1 MKPMAA
7 SEISDFLRRCRGAIV
22 GVVGDVMLDRFVWGK
37 VSRISPEAPVP
48 VVTIEREDYHLGG
61 AANVARNLASL
72 GGSPLLLGIVG
83 EDEAGRTLR
92 RALGERGLSSEAVL
106 SDSSRRTTVK
116 TRIIAHSQQ
125 VVRADWESTDDIA
138 GEVEART
145 IDLLEEVV
153 RRSKALVLS
162 DYSKGTLTPTV
173 IARAIVASK
182 ERGVPIL
189 VDPKLHR
196 YRLYRGVTLVTPN
209 LNEAERFTGIDVRS
223 ENDLEQAAERILDE
237 LDCEAVLITRGD
249 QGMSLYQPERPA
261 LHIAAAA
268 REVFDVTGAG
278 DTVIATAALALAC
291 GEGLARAAELSNR
304 AAGIVVGK
312 LGTATVLPE
321 ELLSGNSNARAQ

>member
-1 MKPMAA
+1 MKPVDAA
-7 SEISDFLRRCRGAIV
+7 EIRDFLERSRGKVV

-72 GGSPLLLGIVG
+72 GASPLLLGIVG
-83 EDEAGRTLR
+83 ADEAAGALR
-92 RALGERGLSSEAVL
+92 HALGERGLSAEAVIT
-106 SDSSRRTTVK
+106 DPSRRTTVK

-145 IDLLEEVV
+145 LARLEDVV
-153 RRSKALVLS
+153 SRSKALVLS
-162 DYSKGTLTPTV
+162 DYSKGTLTPKV
-173 IARAIVASK
+173 IERAIAASK
-182 ERGVPIL
+182 DRGVPIL
-189 VDPKLHR
+189 VDPKVHR

-209 LNEAERFTGIDVRS
+209 SNEAARFTGIEVRS
-223 ENDLEQAAERILDE
+223 EGDLELAAGKILEE
-237 LDCEAVLITRGD
+237 LECEAVLITRGEL
-249 QGMSLYQPERPA
+249 GMSLYERERPA
-261 LHIAAAA
+261 LHIATSA

-291 GEGLARAAELSNR
+291 RESLPRAADLSNR

-312 LGTATVLPE
+312 LGTATVNPE
-321 ELLSGNSNARAQ
+321 DLLATAGS

>member
-1 MKPMAA
+1 MEA
-7 SEISDFLRRCRGAIV
+7 SEITDFLKRCRGAVV

-61 AANVARNLASL
+61 ASNVARNLASL

-83 EDEAGRTLR
+83 EDEAGATLR
-92 RALGERGLSSEAVL
+92 RALGERGLSAEAIL

-116 TRIIAHSQQ
+116 TRIIAQGQQ
-125 VVRADWESTDDIA
+125 VVRTDWESTEDIA
-138 GEVEART
+138 GEIEARS
-145 IDLLEEVV
+145 IAMVEEVV

-162 DYSKGTLTPTV
+162 DYSKGALTPKV
-173 IARAIVASK
+173 IERAIATSK
-182 ERGVPIL
+182 ARGVPIL
-189 VDPKLHR
+189 VDPKLRR

-209 LNEAERFTGIDVRS
+209 FNEAARFTGIDVRF
-223 ENDLEQAAERILDE
+223 EGDLEQAAGKILDE
-237 LDCEAVLITRGD
+237 LECEAVLITRGE
-249 QGMSLYQPERPA
+249 QGMSLYERERPP
-261 LHIAAAA
+261 LHIATAA

-291 GEGLARAAELSNR
+291 GESLPRAAELSNR

-321 ELLSGNSNARAQ
+321 ELLASARQQT

>member
-1 MKPMAA
+1 MEA
-7 SEISDFLRRCRGAIV
+7 SEIADFLKRCRGAVV

-61 AANVARNLASL
+61 ASNVARNLASL

-83 EDEAGRTLR
+83 EDEAGATLR
-92 RALGERGLSSEAVL
+92 SALGERGLSAEAIL

-116 TRIIAHSQQ
+116 TRIIAQGQQ
-125 VVRADWESTDDIA
+125 VVRTDWESTEDIA
-138 GEVEART
+138 GEIEARS
-145 IDLLEEVV
+145 IAMVEEVV

-162 DYSKGTLTPTV
+162 DYSKGALTAKV
-173 IARAIVASK
+173 IERAIAASK
-182 ERGVPIL
+182 ARGVPIL
-189 VDPKLHR
+189 VDPKLRR

-209 LNEAERFTGIDVRS
+209 LNEAARFTGIDVRF
-223 ENDLEQAAERILDE
+223 EGDLEQAAGKILDE
-237 LDCEAVLITRGD
+237 LECEAVLITRGE
-249 QGMSLYQPERPA
+249 QGMSLYERERPP
-261 LHIAAAA
+261 LHIATAA

-291 GEGLARAAELSNR
+291 GESLLRAAELSNR

-321 ELLSGNSNARAQ
+321 ELLTSAGRGI

>member
-1 MKPMAA
+1 MEA
-7 SEISDFLRRCRGAIV
+7 SEIADFLGRSRGAVV
-22 GVVGDVMLDRFVWGK
+22 GVAGDLMLDRFVWGR

-72 GGSPLLLGIVG
+72 GGTPLLLGIVG
-83 EDEAGRTLR
+83 EDEAGGTLR

-145 IDLLEEVV
+145 IALLDDVV
-153 RRSKALVLS
+153 LRSKALVLS
-162 DYSKGTLTPTV
+162 DYSKGALTPRV
-173 IARAIVASK
+173 IERAIAASRD
-182 ERGVPIL
+182 RGVPIL
-189 VDPKLHR
+189 VDPKVHR

-209 LNEAERFTGIDVRS
+209 LSEAERFTGIDVRS
-223 ENDLEQAAERILDE
+223 EGDLNQAAERILDE
-237 LDCEAVLITRGD
+237 IECEAVLITRGE
-249 QGMSLYQPERPA
+249 QGMSLYQRSHPA

-291 GEGLARAAELSNR
+291 GESLPRAAELSNR

-321 ELLSGNSNARAQ
+321 ELLSGAGV